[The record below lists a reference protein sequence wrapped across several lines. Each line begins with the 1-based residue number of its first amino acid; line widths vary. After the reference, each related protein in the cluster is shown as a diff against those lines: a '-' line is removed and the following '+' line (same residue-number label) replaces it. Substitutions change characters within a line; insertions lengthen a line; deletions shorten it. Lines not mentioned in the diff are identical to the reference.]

1 MSGRDWLA
9 IIVVWAVGLFGVH
22 QYDAKQ
28 ASDAA
33 TTAATAVR
41 VAAHKA
47 ATVVYKNGLL
57 NCEGGNPTRK
67 AQHAYFVSIAVGRS
81 AEAKADDRPQAKAVD
96 QGIARVAY
104 HTARTYTNRFGARP
118 DGTLICSQTV
128 THP

>member
-1 MSGRDWLA
+1 MTLRDWFA
-9 IIVVWAVGLFGVH
+9 IILVLVVGLIGVH
-22 QYDAKQ
+22 QYDAQQ

-47 ATVVYKNGLL
+47 ATVVYHNGLI

-67 AQHAYFVSIAVGRS
+67 AQHEYFVSIAVGRS
-81 AEAKADDRPQAKAVD
+81 AEAKADDRPQAKLVD

-104 HTARTYTNRFGARP
+104 HTAKTYTNRFGARP
-118 DGTLICSQTV
+118 DGTLICSETV
-128 THP
+128 QHP